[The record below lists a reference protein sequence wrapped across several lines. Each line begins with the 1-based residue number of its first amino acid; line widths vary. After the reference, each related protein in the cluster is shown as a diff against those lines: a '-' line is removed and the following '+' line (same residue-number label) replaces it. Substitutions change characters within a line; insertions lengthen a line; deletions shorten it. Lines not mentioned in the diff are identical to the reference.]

1 MTVQTSF
8 ERQVGF
14 HQNNRREIYDA
25 ELEPFK
31 SLFLKPLSKRKARFT
46 KQELEV
52 MCRDPHHSP
61 ELILYLID
69 CIKAM

>member
-1 MTVQTSF
+1 MTVQTSY
-8 ERQVGF
+8 ERQIVY
-14 HQNNRREIYDA
+14 HQSKRREIYDP

-46 KQELEV
+46 KQELEGI
-52 MCRDPHHSP
+52 CRDPRHSP